1 MNQVTPIKFDYCH
14 FNALIEIN
22 NLKRHDM
29 MFLITPFSLA
39 LACCYIDDDN
49 HLQDLISFMSFKQQK
64 VFAALIKTIQ
74 LLPPNPELVVDVQQ
88 MIMSIVE
95 RSGQTMSVLA
105 TVADII
111 GINVSK
117 ESNELK
123 SRKTQSTQSDVK
135 RSHSAPIFSMKKL
148 KNEVKHRKAK
158 DMQTFSTLIEQGPRK
173 TLYYANKNT
182 SSSLSS
188 LAESFP
194 NFQAVIDQV
203 IAACQVSQLTNAPLS
218 LPAINL
224 QGYPGI
230 GKTQFVSALAKAL
243 QLEFFTINAAA
254 MTGRFELSGGN
265 PQYGD
270 SDLGAIGR
278 IMCFEAKSFQ
288 PIILIDELCMAKD
301 NPQDSIIQ
309 PLYSFFEREQR
320 KCFKENFLNLELD
333 LSGCIIFTTTNDF
346 ESLKPALKSRLVNME
361 IEPPTPE
368 HMKAITENMYKHCLI
383 DMKLEQYFNDKL
395 SAALLATL
403 CHLPPRDVIE
413 KLRLAIGKAC
423 VRADGKD
430 LVILKLSDLN
440 MLDNDSEVNQIQ
452 PNKVH

>member
-1 MNQVTPIKFDYCH
+1 MSQITSFEFNYCH
-14 FNALIEIN
+14 FNAFLEID

-29 MFLITPFSLA
+29 MFLITPSSLA

-49 HLQDLISFMSFKQQK
+49 HLQDIISFMSFNQQR
-64 VFAALIKTIQ
+64 VFAAMIKTIQ
-74 LLPPNPELVVDVQQ
+74 QLPPNPELVVDIQQ
-88 MIMSIVE
+88 MIMHIFE
-95 RSGQTMSVLA
+95 HSGQTISILA
-105 TVADII
+105 TVIEI
-111 GINVSK
+111 TGIYVRK
-117 ESNELK
+117 ESNELEIK
-123 SRKTQSTQSDVK
+123 KPQPTENDMK
-135 RSHSAPIFSMKKL
+135 RSNSASIFSMKKL
-148 KNEVKHRKAK
+148 KNEVKHRKPK
-158 DMQTFSTLIEQGPRK
+158 DMQTFSTLIEQGPKK

-182 SSSLSS
+182 TSSLSS
-188 LAESFP
+188 LAKSFP
-194 NFQAVIDQV
+194 NFQDVVDQV
-203 IAACQVSQLTNAPLS
+203 IAACQVSQLTNTPLS

-224 QGYPGI
+224 QGHPGI
-230 GKTQFVSALAKAL
+230 GKTQFVSALAETL
-243 QLEFFTINAAA
+243 NLEFFAINAAA
-254 MTGRFELSGGN
+254 MTGRFELCGGN

-320 KCFKENFLNLELD
+320 KSFKENFLNLGLD
-333 LSGCIIFTTTNDF
+333 LSGAIIFTTTNDF

-368 HMKAITENMYKHCLI
+368 HMKAITENMYKHCLK

-395 SAALLATL
+395 SASLLSTL
-403 CHLPPRDVIE
+403 CQLPPRSVVE

-423 VRADGKD
+423 VRANNKSRVT
-430 LVILKLSDLN
+430 LVLEDFKGVDFHC
-440 MLDNDSEVNQIQ
+440 EVGSTAII
-452 PNKVH
+452 H

>member
-1 MNQVTPIKFDYCH
+1 MNQVTLLKFDYCH
-14 FNALIEIN
+14 FNAFTTLD

-49 HLQDLISFMSFKQQK
+49 HLQDIISFMTFKQQK

-88 MIMSIVE
+88 MIIHIVE

-105 TVADII
+105 TVADIL

-117 ESNELK
+117 ELNEQDNN
-123 SRKTQSTQSDVK
+123 KTQPTQSSVK
-135 RSHSAPIFSMKKL
+135 RSNSVPIFSMKKL

-158 DMQTFSTLIEQGPRK
+158 DMQTFSTLIEQGPKK

-182 SSSLSS
+182 TSSLSS
-188 LAESFP
+188 LAKSFP
-194 NFQAVIDQV
+194 NFQRVIDQV
-203 IAACQVSQLTNAPLS
+203 IAACQVSVLTNTPLS

-224 QGYPGI
+224 QGQPGI
-230 GKTQFVSALAKAL
+230 GKTQFISALAKAL

-254 MTGRFELSGGN
+254 MTGRFELCGD

-288 PIILIDELCMAKD
+288 PTILIDELCMAKD

-320 KCFKENFLNLELD
+320 KSFKESFLNLELD
-333 LSGCIIFTTTNDF
+333 LSGTIIFTTTNDF
-346 ESLKPALKSRLVNME
+346 ELLKTALKSRLVNME
-361 IEPPTPE
+361 IEPPTPG
-368 HMKAITENMYKHCLI
+368 HMKAITQNMYKDCLI
-383 DMKLEQYFNDKL
+383 DMKLKQYFDDKL
-395 SAALLATL
+395 SPALLSTL
-403 CHLPPRDVIE
+403 CQLPPRSVIE
-413 KLRLAIGKAC
+413 KLGLAIGKAC
-423 VRADGKD
+423 VRAEESN
-430 LVILKLSDLN
+430 LVTLTMEDFEEFDIHHD
-440 MLDNDSEVNQIQ
+440 VGIT
-452 PNKVH
+452 PIIH

>member
-1 MNQVTPIKFDYCH
+1 MNQVTPLKFDYCH
-14 FNALIEIN
+14 FNALLEMD

-49 HLQDLISFMSFKQQK
+49 HLQDIISFMSFKQQR
-64 VFAALIKTIQ
+64 VFAALIKTVQ
-74 LLPPNPELVVDVQQ
+74 LLPPNPELVVEVQQ
-88 MIMSIVE
+88 MIVSIVE

-111 GINVSK
+111 GISVSK

-123 SRKTQSTQSDVK
+123 SRKTQSTQSCIK
-135 RSHSAPIFSMKKL
+135 RSSSASIFSMKKL

-158 DMQTFSTLIEQGPRK
+158 DMQTFSTLIELGPK
-173 TLYYANKNT
+173 KSLYYASKDTAN
-182 SSSLSS
+182 SLSA
-188 LAESFP
+188 LAKSFP
-194 NFQAVIDQV
+194 NFQRVIDQV
-203 IAACQVSQLTNAPLS
+203 IAACQVSQLTNTPLS

-224 QGYPGI
+224 QGHPGI

-254 MTGRFELSGGN
+254 MTGRFELCGGN

-309 PLYSFFEREQR
+309 PLYTFFEREQR
-320 KCFKENFLNLELD
+320 KSFKENFLNIELD
-333 LSGCIIFTTTNDF
+333 LSGAIIFTTTNNL
-346 ESLKPALKSRLVNME
+346 ESLKPALKSRLVNFD
-361 IEPPTPE
+361 IEAPTPNQ
-368 HMKAITENMYKHCLI
+368 MQAIIQNMYKHCLA
-383 DMKLEQYFNDKL
+383 DMKLESYFSDKL
-395 SAALLATL
+395 STMLLSAL
-403 CHLPPRDVIE
+403 CYSSPRRVSE

-423 VRADGKD
+423 VRAENTKNVV
-430 LVILKLSDLN
+430 LVFDDFDDKEFQQGIEKTS
-440 MLDNDSEVNQIQ
+440 II
-452 PNKVH
+452 H